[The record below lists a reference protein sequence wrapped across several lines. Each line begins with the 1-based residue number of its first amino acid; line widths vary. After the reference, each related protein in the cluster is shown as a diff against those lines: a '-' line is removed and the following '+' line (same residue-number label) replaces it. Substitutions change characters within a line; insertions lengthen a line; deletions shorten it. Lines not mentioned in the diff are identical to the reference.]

1 MLLAGGK
8 RMERTTIMLPHD
20 LKLRAAQQAK
30 KKGISMGKLIRE
42 AIYHALSQDVDKSS
56 NDDPLFT
63 DNELYLGPAPADLS
77 ADHDQYL
84 YGEK

>member
-1 MLLAGGK
+1 
-8 RMERTTIMLPHD
+8 MERTTIMLPHD
-20 LKLRAAQQAK
+20 LKLRVARHAK
-30 KKGISMGKLIRE
+30 KKGISMGELIRN
-42 AIYHALSQDVDKSS
+42 AISVALSQGADKGK

-63 DNELYLGPAPADLS
+63 DNELYRGPAPADIS